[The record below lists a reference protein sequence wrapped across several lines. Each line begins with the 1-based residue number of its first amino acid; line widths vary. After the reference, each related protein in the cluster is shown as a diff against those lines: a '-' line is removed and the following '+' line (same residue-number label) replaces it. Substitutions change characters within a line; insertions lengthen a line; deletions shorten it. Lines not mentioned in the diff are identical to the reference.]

1 VLARLNVA
9 TDAPLL
15 PDQLNDWPSARYWE
29 ARTGAVSANSS
40 DDLFI
45 AFSTAVP
52 VFSDGREHWSIL
64 KNDDSDPLLAA
75 TIEGP

>member
-1 VLARLNVA
+1 
-9 TDAPLL
+9 
-15 PDQLNDWPSARYWE
+15 
-29 ARTGAVSANSS
+29 
-40 DDLFI
+40 LFI

-64 KNDDSDPLLAA
+64 KNDDSDPLLVA